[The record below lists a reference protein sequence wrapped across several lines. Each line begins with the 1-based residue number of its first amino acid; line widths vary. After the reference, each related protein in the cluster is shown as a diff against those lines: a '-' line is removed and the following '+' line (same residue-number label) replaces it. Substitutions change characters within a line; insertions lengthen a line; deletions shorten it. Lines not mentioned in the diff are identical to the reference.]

1 MTGCLSLINASV
13 KNLSI
18 NVSDSTCEDAVN
30 FINSS
35 GDVNNVFI
43 NESISDA
50 LDVDF
55 SNLKFKNIK
64 IKSAKNDCVDVSYGN
79 YKIEKFYSENCGDK
93 ALSVGE
99 KSDLHL
105 NEIFSNNSKVGIA
118 SKIVQL

>member
-1 MTGCLSLINASV
+1 MSLINTSV

-18 NVSDSTCEDAVN
+18 NVSNSTCEDAVN

-35 GDVNNVFI
+35 GVLNTVFI
-43 NESISDA
+43 NDSISDA

-55 SNLKFKNIK
+55 SDLKFKEIK

-79 YKIEKFYSENCGDK
+79 YKIEKLYSEKCGDK

-99 KSDLHL
+99 KSDLYL
-105 NEIFSNNSKVGIA
+105 NKFPRIILK
-118 SKIVQL
+118 